1 MTTRPADI
9 TIVGLGPGPAE
20 LRTVAAQRAL
30 DTARHIYIR
39 NHPGSDFADVLARP
53 NVTDVATLRDPSAP
67 PGRRWR
73 AATQAVLDGA
83 AHGPV
88 VLAIPGHA
96 RFGEM
101 LTIETIREAEALGL
115 RVELLDGVS
124 MIDLLCS
131 ALELDPVLERVQL
144 MDGRST
150 SRLQQDAPFDGGKL
164 TATPRLPM
172 LITHVYDN
180 AIMRPLARQLSRILP
195 PDHPLTLISEAG
207 LPTES
212 RDQITLADLAEHQG
226 GPLLAIFVPPLPV
239 LDAGRDA
246 RTLQHIV
253 ARLRQPDGCPWD
265 RKQTNATLKG
275 ALVDEVYEAVDAID
289 AGDMENLAEELGD
302 LFLLI
307 AMHAQIAEEA
317 GHFTLEDVYEG
328 IATKIVRRH
337 PHVFGDDAA
346 EHAEEVVGLWQ
357 KIKAEE
363 RANGKTSTK
372 AADGQ
377 PRSMPGLERAAR
389 VLKKHPLDVT
399 GTESDDPGDRLMGA
413 IAGII
418 DAGDDPDTVLRAAL
432 ERHVKNAPDR
442 DGS

>member
-1 MTTRPADI
+1 MHADI

-20 LRTVAAQRAL
+20 LRTLAVQRAL
-30 DTARHIYIR
+30 DNARHVYIR
-39 NHPGSDFADVLARP
+39 NHPGADFGDLLDRP
-53 NVTDVATLRDPSAP
+53 NVTDVATLRAPGSPSDS
-67 PGRRWR
+67 RWR
-73 AATQAVLDGA
+73 ASAQAVVDGA
-83 AHGPV
+83 GDGPV

-101 LTIETIREAEALGL
+101 LTVETIGAAKARGL
-115 RVELLDGVS
+115 RVEVLDGIS

-131 ALELDPVLERVQL
+131 ALELDPVRERVQL
-144 MDGRST
+144 MDGRSI
-150 SRLQQDAPFDGGKL
+150 SQLQQDAPFDGGKL
-164 TATPRLPM
+164 TATPRFPM

-195 PDHPLTLISEAG
+195 PEHPLTLVSEAG
-207 LPTES
+207 LPDES
-212 RDQITLADLAEHQG
+212 REQLTLADLADHPG
-226 GPLLAIFVPPLPV
+226 GPLLAIYVPPLPV
-239 LDAGRDA
+239 LDADRDP

-289 AGDMENLAEELGD
+289 AGDMDNLAEELGD
-302 LFLLI
+302 LFLLL

-337 PHVFGDDAA
+337 PHVFGDEAA

-363 RANGKTSTK
+363 RANGKKPTK

-377 PRSMPGLERAAR
+377 PRSMPALERAAR
-389 VLKKHPLDVT
+389 VLKKHPIKNA
-399 GTESDDPGDRLMGA
+399 GPGSNDPGDRLLAA
-413 IAGII
+413 IAGIM
-418 DAGDDPDTVLRAAL
+418 DAGEDPDAALRAAL
-432 ERHVKNAPDR
+432 ERHVKATEPPNP
-442 DGS
+442 

>member
-1 MTTRPADI
+1 
-9 TIVGLGPGPAE
+9 
-20 LRTVAAQRAL
+20 
-30 DTARHIYIR
+30 
-39 NHPGSDFADVLARP
+39 
-53 NVTDVATLRDPSAP
+53 
-67 PGRRWR
+67 
-73 AATQAVLDGA
+73 
-83 AHGPV
+83 
-88 VLAIPGHA
+88 
-96 RFGEM
+96 
-101 LTIETIREAEALGL
+101 
-115 RVELLDGVS
+115 
-124 MIDLLCS
+124 
-131 ALELDPVLERVQL
+131 
-144 MDGRST
+144 
-150 SRLQQDAPFDGGKL
+150 
-164 TATPRLPM
+164 
-172 LITHVYDN
+172 
-180 AIMRPLARQLSRILP
+180 ARQLSRILP

-207 LPTES
+207 LPSES
-212 RDQITLADLAEHQG
+212 REQITLADLAEHQG

-275 ALVDEVYEAVDAID
+275 ALVDEVYEAVDAIN

-389 VLKKHPLDVT
+389 VLK
-399 GTESDDPGDRLMGA
+399 
-413 IAGII
+413 
-418 DAGDDPDTVLRAAL
+418 
-432 ERHVKNAPDR
+432 
-442 DGS
+442 